1 MGQRERR
8 GEERRGEEYIKHRG
22 KIASSVQYDM
32 DRGTREHSTL
42 EQRAVVLEDRRA
54 KDQLLRL
61 DRNVEELLGNLLFEQ
76 HHLVAE
82 QHIDRAKAL

>member
-8 GEERRGEEYIKHRG
+8 GEEEYDTYIKHRG